1 MDIILCFPGVQP
13 LAGFNTHPH
22 RDMELVMYIVE
33 GEMLHRDSLGG
44 TGLLPRGT
52 VQYLGSGTG
61 MTHSE
66 MNQSNTAP

>member
-1 MDIILCFPGVQP
+1 MQP

-22 RDMELVMYIVE
+22 RDMELVIYIVE

-44 TGLLPRGT
+44 TDLLLRGS

-66 MNQSNTAP
+66 MNQSSTAP